1 MKNNEEEKS
10 TFVESIINFFF
21 PHNKVTLS
29 VDKFD
34 KELTMNFAEI
44 VTSKGYPL
52 ETYEVITE
60 DGYKLTLYRIYDKEK
75 KEDRRNTVYFQ
86 HGLFVSLIIIQLI
99 LNNIN

>member
-52 ETYEVITE
+52 ETHEVITE
-60 DGYKLTLYRIYDKEK
+60 DGYILTLFRLYDKQKDRNK
-75 KEDRRNTVYFQ
+75 KKVVYFQ
-86 HGLFVSLIIIQLI
+86 HGLFVYKY
-99 LNNIN
+99 INL